1 MCYPP
6 SAGNE
11 MYGRKF
17 LSLLRAP
24 KIPESIQGKENLQK
38 EMIDKDSEKSQ
49 NYIFLSGI
57 DKRLAYY

>member
-6 SAGNE
+6 SAGND

-49 NYIFLSGI
+49 NYIF
-57 DKRLAYY
+57 YTWN